1 MPPCTYSRLQWP
13 NREWTFLQ
21 LSATSCPQ
29 VPPTS
34 SPAPWAPVAWIATGN
49 ARAAPRTT
57 SKAFGLVFLWLNL
70 VSAHRHEHLGPL
82 LSLLEEGIL
91 SVKRDGNERSNSRGP
106 HSSCFCP
113 LSSPWIASRRELPVL
128 LRCLLPAPVPRL
140 FHIEGKGIALKP
152 GSTFYPFLHFP
163 LLF

>member
-1 MPPCTYSRLQWP
+1 MLLPVLPGPCSGWLGDRDVGAVIKSLSLHRATLVVLHLRRARRNKRASVPPCTYSRLQWP

-29 VPPTS
+29 APPTS

-91 SVKRDGNERSNSRGP
+91 SVKRGGNERSNSRWP
-106 HSSCFCP
+106 HSS
-113 LSSPWIASRRELPVL
+113 
-128 LRCLLPAPVPRL
+128 
-140 FHIEGKGIALKP
+140 
-152 GSTFYPFLHFP
+152 
-163 LLF
+163 